1 MNVSSQVPGK
11 GLVSQAAGV
20 VGAHRVLEH
29 RGRDDL
35 DDQQQEVEEQVL
47 VQHHLDTGKD
57 QTKMSRVQLKLSLR
71 FFTEILN
78 HLEYCF

>member
-1 MNVSSQVPGK
+1 MNVGSQVPGK

-57 QTKMSRVQLKLSLR
+57 QTEISWIQLKSPLR
-71 FFTEILN
+71 FCTEM
-78 HLEYCF
+78 